1 MKPAP
6 PVTSVFFPS
15 ILAPQSYD
23 KAYIAYRRV
32 GRYMSP
38 MKAIKVFR
46 DLLSF
51 LTIIPVGG
59 KEDFIFTTAE
69 NMWLFPLFGSFIGL
83 LAGLY
88 FVASSAIVGFCVALA
103 NSFVA
108 LPTGLLATLI
118 PAAMT
123 VAFLLVL
130 TGLQHFD
137 GLIDLGNAVGLR
149 NLHERKMKAHAWTVT
164 GAGAFFALVVE
175 FSAFVGLFLV
185 NPVFAFAAIILAEI
199 SAKLS
204 MVTIVW
210 VGKPSH
216 KGLGS
221 IFLAKAKKKL
231 NIVAYVLSILIIYPI
246 FYFTGHHILGLVAV
260 GLVFVSIPIA
270 FGMNKVSNIVFGG
283 VSGDMIG
290 ATNEV
295 ARAITLIL
303 FALVLMA
310 GLA

>member
-1 MKPAP
+1 
-6 PVTSVFFPS
+6 
-15 ILAPQSYD
+15 
-23 KAYIAYRRV
+23 
-32 GRYMSP
+32 MSP
-38 MKAIKVFR
+38 VKTIKTFR

-69 NMWLFPLFGSFIGL
+69 NMWLFPLLGGFIGL

-88 FVASSAIVGFCVALA
+88 FVGSSIIVGFLVILA
-103 NSFVA
+103 NRIVA
-108 LPTGLLATLI
+108 LPTGVLATLL

-123 VAFLLVL
+123 IAFLSVI

-149 NLHERKMKAHAWTVT
+149 NLHDRKMKAHAWTVT
-164 GAGAFFALVVE
+164 YWGAVLALVVE
-175 FSAFVGLFLV
+175 FSAFVGLFFV
-185 NPVFAFAAIILAEI
+185 NPVFVFGAVLAAEVA
-199 SAKLS
+199 AKLS

-210 VGKPSH
+210 AGKPSH

-221 IFLAKAKKKL
+221 IFLSKAKKNL
-231 NIVAYVLSILIIYPI
+231 NAAAFVIAVLIVFPV
-246 FYFTGHHILGLVAV
+246 FTLLGNPLLGLVGV
-260 GLVFVSIPIA
+260 GIVLVSIPVA
-270 FGMNKVSNIVFGG
+270 FVMRKVSDVVFGG

-295 ARAITLIL
+295 ARAVVLVL
-303 FALVLMA
+303 FAAVLMVIA
-310 GLA
+310 

>member
-1 MKPAP
+1 
-6 PVTSVFFPS
+6 
-15 ILAPQSYD
+15 
-23 KAYIAYRRV
+23 
-32 GRYMSP
+32 MSP
-38 MKAIKVFR
+38 VKTIKTFR

-51 LTIIPVGG
+51 LTIIPLGG

-69 NMWLFPLFGSFIGL
+69 NMWLFPLIGSFIGL
-83 LAGLY
+83 LGAAY
-88 FVASSAIVGFCVALA
+88 FVGASVIVGFLLGLA
-103 NSFVA
+103 NNLVA
-108 LPTGLLATLI
+108 LPVGLLGTLI

-123 VAFLLVL
+123 IAFLSVI

-149 NLHERKMKAHAWTVT
+149 NIHDRNMKAHVWTVT
-164 GAGAFFALVVE
+164 YAGAVLAMVVE
-175 FSAFVGLFLV
+175 FLAFAGLFFTNWLTVDISTNLLLV
-185 NPVFAFAAIILAEI
+185 FSVIFLAEV

-231 NIVAYVLSILIIYPI
+231 NFAAYLMSPLIIYPV
-246 FYFTGHHILGLVAV
+246 FYFSGYPIAGLAAIA
-260 GLVFVSIPIA
+260 LVFFSGYPIAGLAAIALVFASIPVA
-270 FGMNKVSNIVFGG
+270 YVMNKVSNSVFGG

-295 ARAITLIL
+295 ARTV
-303 FALVLMA
+303 ALVLFA
-310 GLA
+310 VVLILI